1 MEVAEMTSP
10 RHHTLSQLTDPH
22 PVRPGTSAA
31 LTARTIDAT
40 THPPIVRAQEAV
52 AAFIPRVAAP
62 LSTVS
67 PLLLG
72 MISGTLVLLWIA
84 HRARF
89 RPAGLLVSAAL
100 IMMLTSFHPLT
111 SPATSSR
118 SDDTIVGAT
127 ETWTPQDRYQMPMP
141 AMQTPE
147 VADVPETPEAM
158 PEPQEYAGPD
168 LSYRIGSYRV
178 VIPPQLRSDMMPT
191 EEMMRVEQEAMREQL
206 RVSLRVLE
214 RRLRAEARQRQRE
227 LRRHW

>member
-1 MEVAEMTSP
+1 MEVAEMTNP

-40 THPPIVRAQEAV
+40 IHPPIVRAQEAV

-62 LSTVS
+62 LSAVS
-67 PLLLG
+67 PLLVGMLG
-72 MISGTLVLLWIA
+72 GTLVLLWVA

-89 RPAGLLVSAAL
+89 RPAGLLFSAAL
-100 IMMLTSFHPLT
+100 MIMLTSFHPVT
-111 SPATSSR
+111 SPKTAAR

-127 ETWTPQDRYQMPMP
+127 ENWTPQDHYQMPMP
-141 AMQTPE
+141 ATETPE
-147 VADVPETPEAM
+147 VVDVPETPEAM
-158 PEPQEYAGPD
+158 PEPEEYAGPD
-168 LSYRIGSYRV
+168 LSYRIGNYRV
-178 VIPPQLRSDMMPT
+178 VIPPQLRSDLMPT
-191 EEMMRVEQEAMREQL
+191 EELMRAEQEAMREQL

-227 LRRHW
+227 LRKRW

>member
-1 MEVAEMTSP
+1 MTSP

-89 RPAGLLVSAAL
+89 RPAGLIFSAAL
-100 IMMLTSFHPLT
+100 MMMLTSFHPST
-111 SPATSSR
+111 SPADSART
-118 SDDTIVGAT
+118 DTAIIGAT
-127 ETWTPQDRYQMPMP
+127 DAWTPQDRYQMPMP
-141 AMQTPE
+141 AAEQPE
-147 VADVPETPEAM
+147 VVDLPEPPEAM
-158 PEPQEYAGPD
+158 PEPQDYAGPD
-168 LSYRIGSYRV
+168 LSYRIRNYRL
-178 VIPPQLRSDMMPT
+178 VIPPQLRSDLMPT
-191 EEMMRVEQEAMREQL
+191 EEMMRAEQEAMREQL

-214 RRLRAEARQRQRE
+214 RRLRAEARQRERE
-227 LRRHW
+227 MRRHW